1 LVRLKGLIIKAAINT
16 GYNRQIPLPDF
27 IRALPSNSFG
37 AETWQSQLFDSY
49 RKLVLADPT
58 LRNVHT
64 QPLRR
69 LTALEIG
76 RSVQWLGRS
85 ESFKWLRELYR
96 FVFGA
101 YPEDT
106 SQRNLII
113 NA

>member
-1 LVRLKGLIIKAAINT
+1 
-16 GYNRQIPLPDF
+16 
-27 IRALPSNSFG
+27 
-37 AETWQSQLFDSY
+37 
-49 RKLVLADPT
+49 
-58 LRNVHT
+58 
-64 QPLRR
+64 

>member
-1 LVRLKGLIIKAAINT
+1 LIIKAAINT

-85 ESFKWLRELYR
+85 EAFKWLRELYR